1 MGKRSSV
8 LSFGRFAKRKEER
21 RARKV
26 GDVCE
31 TKTKESEAMSKAL
44 KTKGFSF
51 VGATTM
57 HALMQSAGMVDDH
70 DAGLFSARVE
80 DCSCERK
87 SEIHVHDVRDGTEKR
102 EDCRAET
109 V

>member
-1 MGKRSSV
+1 MVRRQFKVLLWSS
-8 LSFGRFAKRKEER
+8 AKRKEER
-21 RARKV
+21 RARRAN
-26 GDVCE
+26 DVCARRRR
-31 TKTKESEAMSKAL
+31 KESEAMTKLKA
-44 KTKGFSF
+44 KGFSF

-70 DAGLFSARVE
+70 DADVFCTHE
-80 DCSCERK
+80 DCACERE

-102 EDCRAET
+102 QDCRAET